1 MESTQQIL
9 HSYMM
14 PNLPYVLLVMMV
26 VMIVSL
32 IVFIVI
38 NIKLSRLNQKYQKM
52 MNGVEGRN
60 LEENLHDH
68 MIAMREAVDNIQ
80 TLTTHCKELD
90 EKSKKAIQK
99 VGVVRFNA
107 FSNTGSDLS
116 FAVALLDHY
125 DNGVVFSSLFG
136 RNESRIY
143 AKPIRG
149 GESSYL
155 LTEEE
160 KGALQKAKETK

>member
-1 MESTQQIL
+1 MQQIL

-14 PNLPYVLLVMMV
+14 PNLPYILLVMTVIMT
-26 VMIVSL
+26 VSL

-38 NIKLSRLNQKYQKM
+38 NIKLSRLKQKYQKM
-52 MNGVEGRN
+52 MSGVEGRN

-68 MIAMREAVDNIQ
+68 MIAMREAVDKIQ
-80 TLTTHCKELD
+80 TLTAYCKEID
-90 EKSKKAIQK
+90 EKSKKAVQK

-116 FAVALLDHY
+116 FAVALLDHQ

-143 AKPIRG
+143 AKPICS

-155 LTEEE
+155 LTAEEQE
-160 KGALQKAKETK
+160 AIQKARANV

>member
-1 MESTQQIL
+1 MK
-9 HSYMM
+9 
-14 PNLPYVLLVMMV
+14 PNP
-26 VMIVSL
+26 
-32 IVFIVI
+32 
-38 NIKLSRLNQKYQKM
+38 K
-52 MNGVEGRN
+52 
-60 LEENLHDH
+60 
-68 MIAMREAVDNIQ
+68 
-80 TLTTHCKELD
+80 T
-90 EKSKKAIQK
+90 SKKAIQK

-149 GESSYL
+149 GESTYL
-155 LTEEE
+155 LTEDE
-160 KGALQKAKETK
+160 KEALQKAKETK